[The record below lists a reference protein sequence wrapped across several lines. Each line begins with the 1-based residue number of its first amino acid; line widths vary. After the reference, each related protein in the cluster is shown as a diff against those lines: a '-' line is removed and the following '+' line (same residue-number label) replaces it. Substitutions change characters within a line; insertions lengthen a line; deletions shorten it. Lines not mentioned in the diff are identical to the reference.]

1 MKNLTSRNLAVLAG
15 KLALEKQASD
25 VKILDLRKISNISD
39 FFVVCSAKVDVHL
52 KAIADNIVGNLEKK
66 GVRIWHNEGYPRG
79 RWIILDYVDVVVHI
93 FLEEARKFYD
103 LEGLWGD
110 AQVQEVSDNGK
121 VKKTSK
127 KAGVKTRKRKLM

>member
-1 MKNLTSRNLAVLAG
+1 VKNLTSRNLALLAG

-25 VKILDLRKISNISD
+25 IKILDLRKISNISD

-52 KAIADNIVGNLEKK
+52 KAIADNIVEKLEQK
-66 GVRIWHNEGYPRG
+66 GAKVWHNEGYPQG

-121 VKKTSK
+121 VQKT
-127 KAGVKTRKRKLM
+127 GRKTGLKPRKRKLK